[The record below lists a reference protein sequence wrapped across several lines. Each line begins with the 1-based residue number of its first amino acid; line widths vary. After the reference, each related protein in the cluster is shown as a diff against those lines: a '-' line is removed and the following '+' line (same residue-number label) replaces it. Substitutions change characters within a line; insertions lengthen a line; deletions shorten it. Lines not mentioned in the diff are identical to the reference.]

1 MMGPMRTLGRLA
13 LLTAV
18 AGTSLSGCALLDGSS
33 RLEEALEYLPADA
46 TTVTFVDRA
55 AIADRVGDGK
65 PETAYGTEL
74 ARWSAVMGDAAFDDS
89 DVEWEAVANG
99 DGLGRVWKMS
109 DDLDFDAVA
118 ADLEDAGF
126 ERSGASDRPVFT
138 ADLADADQTGLIGG
152 RYPAAPLLT
161 VALVPDEELIVS
173 GSEVSALLDVVT
185 DDTDSLADAGSFGDL
200 VDEAEDQDGLEYA
213 ALTIEPTCGRSPR
226 LSPEQAAQQYE
237 GLLSPDGLA
246 LFATADEV
254 TGVRRFAEDKEA
266 TADARGLTTYLDER
280 AGITGFD
287 ADVDVEAHDRAVL
300 AQAGPDD
307 RQVMAQAWLQADGP
321 FACTLRK

>member
-1 MMGPMRTLGRLA
+1 MMGPMRNLGRLA
-13 LLTAV
+13 LSTALLG
-18 AGTSLSGCALLDGSS
+18 ASLSGCALLDGSS

-55 AIADRVGDGK
+55 AIAERVGDGD

-74 ARWSAVMGDAAFDDS
+74 SRWSAVMGDAAFDDS

-126 ERSGASDRPVFT
+126 ERSGSADRPVFE
-138 ADLADADQTGLIGG
+138 ADLADADETGLIGG

-161 VALVPDEELIVS
+161 LALVPDEELIVS
-173 GSEVSALLDVVT
+173 GSDVPALLDVVT

-213 ALTIEPTCGRSPR
+213 ALTLEPACGGSGR
-226 LSPEQAAQQYE
+226 LSPEQAAQQYG
-237 GLLSPDGLA
+237 GLLHPDAMA
-246 LFATADEV
+246 LFVTADEV
-254 TGVRRFAEDKEA
+254 SGVRLLPDEKEA
-266 TADARGLTTYLDER
+266 TADAEGLTTYLDER
-280 AGITGFD
+280 ADITGFD
-287 ADVDVEAHDRAVL
+287 ADVDVEADDRAVL
-300 AQAGPDD
+300 AEAGPAD
-307 RQVMAQAWLQADGP
+307 RRVMAQAWLQADGP
-321 FACTLRK
+321 FACTLAK